1 MANRLIRGL
10 TIKIGADTSA
20 LGTALQ
26 SAEKQVK
33 SARTELKEI
42 NKALSTSG
50 DSAELWNQKQQVV
63 TKALE
68 ESRKKLD
75 SLKTA
80 QKSLSDQLRDGDID
94 KAAYDKFQDKLTK
107 ARDRLTELKKQQEQ
121 IEAQFRS
128 GEIDKAAYDKFVA
141 KVERAELKVRDL
153 ETAEHSLE
161 ENLRLGNIS
170 EEQYRAFRRE
180 IENTEGDIRYFTG
193 ELDKTE
199 DKLREMGGAAD
210 DAGEDTEELGEKA
223 EKTANGGLTIFTV
236 ALGNLVAEG
245 IKTAARELKDFTA
258 DVVKTGMT
266 FEASMSSVGAISGA
280 SAEDMQLLTDK
291 AKEMGAQTKFTAAEA
306 ADAFQYMAMAGWKT
320 EDMVAGIDGVLSL
333 AAASG
338 ESLGNTSD
346 IVTDALTAFGLTAED
361 TQRFVDVLAAASSNA
376 NTNVAMM
383 GETFRY
389 AAPIAGSLGFTI
401 EDVATAIGL
410 MANSGIKA
418 SMAGTS
424 LRTILTNITDGV
436 TLTGAAFAEAG
447 EEIGEYEI
455 SATNADGSMRELSD
469 ILNDVRGAWDKLSE
483 SERSANAETEAG
495 KNAMSGFLALINAAP
510 ADIEKLTGAIQNS
523 DQAAQGMSETMM
535 DNLQGDITL
544 LNSAVDGMKISLSEK
559 LAPTLRDTIQ
569 FATKKMPDVE
579 RALEKVFTKG
589 AKIAKGAV
597 EYLPKIVDTGE
608 KLIPVITGIGGAVG
622 TLAAADKISK
632 VTKLAGSFDLLSVA
646 AGASAGGIA
655 GVVAALIIGTGSYI
669 YAAKKAEDA
678 RLDEIYRSATKE
690 ADELAESISKDADK
704 MNELRKT
711 AEEQVRTDFSEI
723 YVTENL
729 YKELQE
735 LVDENGKVKQGYE
748 DRVSFITGRLTEA
761 TGVEIQLVDGQ
772 IQKYKELQAT
782 IEETI
787 RKQRAGVFRGAYSE
801 MYAEALT
808 QNSGAADKIIGLED
822 NIAASQQMMNEYRE
836 QYKKILGN
844 ANYSAIS
851 DEFGDLS
858 ERNYLNWIARAKEI
872 HANLVQAGAASNS
885 KTFNELGANTAGVG
899 DSIIKDEVSLRQARA
914 QIQQNNYIIEQ
925 YEKADEQYYAGKY
938 ESAEYLYRTIDD
950 LSLQTMKKQADNNE
964 EMLANFNETV
974 DAAKRKYETN
984 AKESIA
990 GANEQ
995 FKTTVTEAGRYLVDN
1010 MDQSGKDA
1018 KRAIV
1023 QALSEI
1029 DSFDTSSLTDF
1040 CSRTG
1045 AALGDVLAYGFGTNL
1060 QTSITR
1066 YIYETDQLITRKIN
1080 SASDAAMH
1088 KGGTYSGIS
1097 AFASGGTLREGE
1109 GIVAEAGPEF
1119 IQIVNGAAHIT
1130 PLTTTARNTPA
1141 AAAGKRT
1148 VIYNQI
1154 TVNAA
1159 VSGRYDIRKLGEELA
1174 LETRRSEEGLG
1185 I

>member
-510 ADIEKLTGAIQNS
+510 ADIEKLTGAINNS

-544 LNSAVDGMKISLSEK
+544 LDSAVDGMKISLSEK

-622 TLAAADKISK
+622 TLVAADKISK
-632 VTKLAGSFDLLSVA
+632 VTKLAGSFDLLSMA

-678 RLDEIYRSATKE
+678 RLDEIYRNATKE
-690 ADELAESISKDADK
+690 ADELAESISKDAAK
-704 MNELRKT
+704 MNELKKA

-723 YVTENL
+723 YITENL

-735 LVDENGKVKQGYE
+735 LVDENGKVKKGYE

-822 NIAASQQMMNEYRE
+822 NIAANKQVLAEYRAKLDAKYRGSGAE
-836 QYKKILGN
+836 EEYKAFVAQNG
-844 ANYSAIS
+844 
-851 DEFGDLS
+851 
-858 ERNYLNWIARAKEI
+858 
-872 HANLVQAGAASNS
+872 Q
-885 KTFNELGANTAGVG
+885 LGAHNYMNYERFMSDDWFGAVKGAG
-899 DSIIKDEVSLRQARA
+899 DSINESEVSLRQARA

-938 ESAEYLYRTIDD
+938 ESAEHLYRTIDD
-950 LSLQTMKKQADNNE
+950 LNLQSMKKQISNNDE
-964 EMLANFNETV
+964 LLKSYKEMISSAMRHYKTET
-974 DAAKRKYETN
+974 EN
-984 AKESIA
+984 GI
-990 GANEQ
+990 
-995 FKTTVTEAGRYLVDN
+995 
-1010 MDQSGKDA
+1010 KDA
-1018 KRAIV
+1018 DSNFRNTVKTASDDFVSNFKGSAEDAKNAMIKE
-1023 QALSEI
+1023 LSQI
-1029 DSFDTSSLTDF
+1029 DHFDTGALFDF
-1040 CSRTG
+1040 CQTVG
-1045 AALGDVLAYGFGTNL
+1045 IGIGDVLGSMAREQFNQHMNNISSAFDYVIDHVPGFAQSTIQRVKDKVL
-1060 QTSITR
+1060 
-1066 YIYETDQLITRKIN
+1066 EKIN
-1080 SASDAAMH
+1080 SLKH
-1088 KGGTYSGIS
+1088 
-1097 AFASGGTLREGE
+1097 FASGGTLREGE
-1109 GIVAEAGPEF
+1109 GIVAEAGPEL

-1130 PLTTTARNTPA
+1130 PLTMTARNTPA
-1141 AAAGKRT
+1141 AEAGKRT
-1148 VIYNQI
+1148 VIYNQF

-1159 VSGRYDIRKLGEELA
+1159 VSGRYDIRRLAEELA
-1174 LETRRSEEGLG
+1174 TETRRSEEGLG

>member
-10 TIKIGADTSA
+10 TIKIGANTSA

-291 AKEMGAQTKFTAAEA
+291 AKEMGAQ
-306 ADAFQYMAMAGWKT
+306 
-320 EDMVAGIDGVLSL
+320 
-333 AAASG
+333 
-338 ESLGNTSD
+338 
-346 IVTDALTAFGLTAED
+346 AED

-559 LAPTLRDTIQ
+559 LTPTLRDTIQ
-569 FATKKMPDVE
+569 YVTKKMPDIE
-579 RALEKVFTKG
+579 RVLEKVFDKG
-589 AKIAKGAV
+589 AKIVKGAV
-597 EYLPKIVDTGE
+597 EYLPEIVDTGE
-608 KLIPVITGIGGAVG
+608 KLIPVITGIGGAIGTIAAVDKVG
-622 TLAAADKISK
+622 
-632 VTKLAGSFDLLSVA
+632 KLTGSFDLLSMA
-646 AGASAGGIA
+646 AFSSAGGIA
-655 GVVAALIIGTGSYI
+655 AVVAALVVGTGSYI

-690 ADELAESISKDADK
+690 ADELAESISKDAAK
-704 MNELRKT
+704 MNELKKA

-723 YVTENL
+723 YITENL

-735 LVDENGKVKQGYE
+735 LVDENGKVKKGYE

-872 HANLVQAGAASNS
+872 HANLVQAGVASNS

-899 DSIIKDEVSLRQARA
+899 DSIIKDEVSLRQVRA
-914 QIQQNNYIIEQ
+914 QVQQHNYIIEQ
-925 YEKADEQYYAGKY
+925 YEKADEQYYAGAF
-938 ESAEYLYRTIDD
+938 ESAEYLYKSISDAGERT
-950 LSLQTMKKQADNNE
+950 LKNQKQNNE
-964 EMLANFNETV
+964 ELLEDFYQIVKE
-974 DAAKRKYETN
+974 AKGKYETN
-984 AKESIA
+984 AKEVIEGTNGTFKETVIDA
-990 GANEQ
+990 G
-995 FKTTVTEAGRYLVDN
+995 KYLVEH
-1010 MDQSGKDA
+1010 MDQSGEDA
-1018 KRAIV
+1018 KKAIV
-1023 QALSEI
+1023 RALSEI

-1045 AALGDVLAYGFGTNL
+1045 AALGDILAYGFGTNL
-1060 QTSITR
+1060 QTAITR
-1066 YIYETDQLITRKIN
+1066 YIYETDDLITRKIN
-1080 SASDAAMH
+1080 SAADAAMYRS
-1088 KGGTYSGIS
+1088 GTYSGIR

-1109 GIVAEAGPEF
+1109 GIVAEAGPEL

>member
-1 MANRLIRGL
+1 
-10 TIKIGADTSA
+10 
-20 LGTALQ
+20 
-26 SAEKQVK
+26 
-33 SARTELKEI
+33 
-42 NKALSTSG
+42 
-50 DSAELWNQKQQVV
+50 
-63 TKALE
+63 
-68 ESRKKLD
+68 
-75 SLKTA
+75 
-80 QKSLSDQLRDGDID
+80 
-94 KAAYDKFQDKLTK
+94 
-107 ARDRLTELKKQQEQ
+107 
-121 IEAQFRS
+121 
-128 GEIDKAAYDKFVA
+128 
-141 KVERAELKVRDL
+141 
-153 ETAEHSLE
+153 
-161 ENLRLGNIS
+161 
-170 EEQYRAFRRE
+170 
-180 IENTEGDIRYFTG
+180 
-193 ELDKTE
+193 
-199 DKLREMGGAAD
+199 
-210 DAGEDTEELGEKA
+210 
-223 EKTANGGLTIFTV
+223 
-236 ALGNLVAEG
+236 
-245 IKTAARELKDFTA
+245 
-258 DVVKTGMT
+258 
-266 FEASMSSVGAISGA
+266 
-280 SAEDMQLLTDK
+280 
-291 AKEMGAQTKFTAAEA
+291 
-306 ADAFQYMAMAGWKT
+306 
-320 EDMVAGIDGVLSL
+320 MVAGIDGVLSL

-559 LAPTLRDTIQ
+559 LTPTLRDTIQ
-569 FATKKMPDVE
+569 YVTKKMPDIE
-579 RALEKVFTKG
+579 RVLEKVFDKG
-589 AKIAKGAV
+589 AKIVKGAV
-597 EYLPKIVDTGE
+597 EYLPEIVDTGE
-608 KLIPVITGIGGAVG
+608 KLIPVITGIGGAIGTIAAVDKVG
-622 TLAAADKISK
+622 
-632 VTKLAGSFDLLSVA
+632 KLTGSFDLLSMA
-646 AGASAGGIA
+646 AFSSAGGIA
-655 GVVAALIIGTGSYI
+655 AVVAALVVGTGSYI

-690 ADELAESISKDADK
+690 ADELAESISKDAAK
-704 MNELRKT
+704 MNELKKA

-723 YVTENL
+723 YITENL

-735 LVDENGKVKQGYE
+735 LVDENGKVKKGYE

-872 HANLVQAGAASNS
+872 HANLVQAGVASNS

-899 DSIIKDEVSLRQARA
+899 DSIIKDEVSLRQVRA
-914 QIQQNNYIIEQ
+914 QVQQHNYIIEQ
-925 YEKADEQYYAGKY
+925 YEKADEQYYAGAF
-938 ESAEYLYRTIDD
+938 ESAEYLYKSISDAGERT
-950 LSLQTMKKQADNNE
+950 LKNQKQNNE
-964 EMLANFNETV
+964 ELLEDFYQIVKE
-974 DAAKRKYETN
+974 AKGKYETN
-984 AKESIA
+984 AKEVIEGTNGTFKETVIDA
-990 GANEQ
+990 G
-995 FKTTVTEAGRYLVDN
+995 KYLVEH
-1010 MDQSGKDA
+1010 MDQSGEDA
-1018 KRAIV
+1018 KKAIV
-1023 QALSEI
+1023 RALSEI

-1045 AALGDVLAYGFGTNL
+1045 AALGDILAYGFGTNL
-1060 QTSITR
+1060 QTAITR
-1066 YIYETDQLITRKIN
+1066 YIYETDDLITRKIN
-1080 SASDAAMH
+1080 SAADAAMYRS
-1088 KGGTYSGIS
+1088 GTYSGIR

-1109 GIVAEAGPEF
+1109 GIVAEAGPEL

>member
-236 ALGNLVAEG
+236 ALGHLVAEG
-245 IKTAARELKDFTA
+245 IKTAARELKNFTA

-436 TLTGAAFAEAG
+436 TLTGAAFAKAG

-483 SERSANAETEAG
+483 SERSANAENEAG

-559 LAPTLRDTIQ
+559 LTPTLRDTIQ
-569 FATKKMPDVE
+569 YVTKKMPDIE
-579 RALEKVFTKG
+579 RVLEKVFDKG
-589 AKIAKGAV
+589 AKIVKGAV
-597 EYLPKIVDTGE
+597 EYLPEIVDTGE

-622 TLAAADKISK
+622 TLVAADKISK

-655 GVVAALIIGTGSYI
+655 GVVAALVVGTGSYI

-735 LVDENGKVKQGYE
+735 LVDENGKVKKGYE

-822 NIAASQQMMNEYRE
+822 NIAANQQKWEEYRE
-836 QYKKILGN
+836 KYKYILGN
-844 ANYSAIS
+844 DFYSAIS
-851 DEFGDLS
+851 DEYGDLN
-858 ERNYLNWIARAKEI
+858 ERNYLSWIARVKEI
-872 HANLVQAGAASNS
+872 HTTGG
-885 KTFNELGANTAGVG
+885 KDFNELNTNIEATG
-899 DSIIKDEVSLRQARA
+899 DSIIEDEVSLRQARK
-914 QIQQNNYIIEQ
+914 QIEQNNWVIEQ

-1080 SASDAAMH
+1080 SASDAAMY

-1109 GIVAEAGPEF
+1109 GIVAEAGPEL
-1119 IQIVNGAAHIT
+1119 IRIVNGAAHIT